1 MLSPRG
7 QSFTRIW
14 QHHTKEEHS
23 GHPLRL
29 VTYRVALEELA
40 SFAHYRHVHYNAL
53 SAQHI
58 GLLSTDNNSLSL
70 ILKRDTRLCSECL
83 PVIAFFEANRFHH
96 GVFVATVALA
106 YCCVLAGDNHTPRN
120 IDFPFRGRLK
130 PWIREVHIR
139 NYNNSPT
146 GEFKIYIGFNS
157 TGISRLLKAL
167 EILDDDE
174 DFSICRTNPNVSS
187 D

>member
-14 QHHTKEEHS
+14 QHHTKEDRS

-40 SFAHYRHVHYNAL
+40 SFAHYRHVHYDAK
-53 SAQHI
+53 AAHQI
-58 GLLSTDNNSLSL
+58 GQLSTDNNSLSL
-70 ILKRDTRLCSECL
+70 VLKRDPRLCSKCL
-83 PVIAFFEANRFHH
+83 PIIAFFEADRFHH

-106 YCCVLAGDNHTPRN
+106 YCCFFAEDNHLPHD
-120 IDFPFRGRLK
+120 IDFPFCGKLK
-130 PWIREVHIR
+130 PWIREVHIK
-139 NYNNSPT
+139 NYNISQT

-157 TGISRLLKAL
+157 TGISRLLKWL
-167 EILDDDE
+167 DISDDDE
-174 DFSICRTNPNVSS
+174 ELSICRTNPNVSS
-187 D
+187 E